1 MTTTQSPESPLGAD
15 RAGLMPPGDEPV
27 VMHDEFEQLLTD
39 ATESFRAVVVLSA
52 LLRGVSPDSLD
63 AGDRVGLA
71 VLLEGVR
78 HRLELTVDGLGATA
92 SALGIDVD
100 RMVLQ

>member
-1 MTTTQSPESPLGAD
+1 MNTTIPPLDAPG
-15 RAGLMPPGDEPV
+15 AGLAGLVPPADEPV
-27 VMHDEFEQLLTD
+27 VMHDDFEQMLTD

-92 SALGIDVD
+92 AALGIDVD